1 MTGGG
6 KDPVCGMFVDDS
18 PDALSAVVRGRRYLF
33 CSEACMHSF
42 LMPEMEF
49 RRLKRLT
56 VMSFVFGLPIMVLMM
71 VPVLPTGFPGEYVF
85 FALATPVQFVAGSQ
99 FYRGMFHALRAGAAN
114 MDTLIAVGTSAA
126 YGYSVFVTFFPH
138 VFPHGTYFEVSTLII
153 AFILLGKVLEH
164 RVRLRASDTVRKLL
178 ELRPSMARVIRDGVE
193 TEIPVERVEVGDV
206 VVVRPGEKIPVDGVV
221 VEGYAAVD
229 EKMITG
235 ESIPVDKT
243 VGDGVIGG
251 TINTNGFIKV
261 RAEKVGMD
269 TVLAQI
275 IDLVERAQAGR
286 APVEKLADKV
296 ASVFVPV
303 VVAVA
308 LAALVGWTAVDG
320 SVFPRGFVAFVAVL
334 IIACPCALGLATPA
348 ALVVGVGRGAE
359 NGVLI
364 KGGESVQK
372 ASAVDTVVFDKT
384 GTLTIGQPAVSD
396 VVGLHGFAENE
407 VTRFTASAEKG
418 SEHPVAKAIIK
429 HAVET
434 GVEISEPSHFVY
446 LPGAGV
452 KAVVDGRRVTVGKL
466 KLVEDDGVDV
476 SACLPFVERFWDEGK
491 TVMVVAVDGVVA
503 GVIAVSD
510 VVKPSASEAVARLKQ
525 MGLRVMMLTGD
536 NAKTAKAVAAK
547 IGIDEAIA
555 EVLPHQKSETIQ
567 ALRNEGRR
575 VAMVGDGVNDAP
587 ALTAAD
593 VGIAVGSGTEVA
605 VESADI
611 VLLSEDLRKIP
622 TALSLAR
629 KTMQKIRQNLFWA
642 FVYNIVLIPVAA
654 TGFLNPVLAA
664 VAMALS
670 SVSVVTNSLSLKTTK
685 LI

>member
-1 MTGGG
+1 
-6 KDPVCGMFVDDS
+6 
-18 PDALSAVVRGRRYLF
+18 
-33 CSEACMHSF
+33 
-42 LMPEMEF
+42 
-49 RRLKRLT
+49 
-56 VMSFVFGLPIMVLMM
+56 
-71 VPVLPTGFPGEYVF
+71 
-85 FALATPVQFVAGSQ
+85 
-99 FYRGMFHALRAGAAN
+99 
-114 MDTLIAVGTSAA
+114 
-126 YGYSVFVTFFPH
+126 
-138 VFPHGTYFEVSTLII
+138 
-153 AFILLGKVLEH
+153 
-164 RVRLRASDTVRKLL
+164 
-178 ELRPSMARVIRDGVE
+178 
-193 TEIPVERVEVGDV
+193 
-206 VVVRPGEKIPVDGVV
+206 
-221 VEGYAAVD
+221 GYAAVD

-407 VTRFTASAEKG
+407 VIRFTASAEKG

-452 KAVVDGRRVTVGKL
+452 KAVVDGRHVTVGKL

-685 LI
+685 LM